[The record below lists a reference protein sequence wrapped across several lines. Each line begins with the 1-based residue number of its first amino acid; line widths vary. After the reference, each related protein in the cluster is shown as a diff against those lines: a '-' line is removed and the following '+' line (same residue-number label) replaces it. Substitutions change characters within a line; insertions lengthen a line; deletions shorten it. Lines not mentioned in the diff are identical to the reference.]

1 MPGRKRQLPFSCL
14 EKKPLEGVIARSK
27 PPEDE
32 SNWYTGPSSFCRI
45 WISMKCCF
53 FKAGGWHE
61 LKRGEFAPNPYPL
74 GWTLNLLSMSCPA
87 NGLQQER
94 LQWHPGRVNCWAW
107 TESLFDSGPG
117 LKLCEETPQVSK
129 SLRISVLERIHFTTS
144 WRCQLQPSI
153 SSCHS
158 KHHAP
163 ARCDAVTRLH
173 HPDAP
178 AVGIDKT
185 NWGTPVA
192 SLSSETACQQW
203 GPGPGWNH
211 NRGNKDISHGTS
223 KCLFSLK
230 WPLQTRPTDL
240 FLSVFIHLCD
250 HLLWTLRK
258 SYCSICRPCRC
269 MQRYT
274 STARIPEVSVD
285 DLYCEPCTAS
295 ILKYCLCHTCA
306 SGVWVDVACVPFSGL
321 KGRQPQDSWLNLRKI
336 ILNSWLMNYSQRI
349 LIAISRTK
357 KTW

>member
-1 MPGRKRQLPFSCL
+1 
-14 EKKPLEGVIARSK
+14 
-27 PPEDE
+27 
-32 SNWYTGPSSFCRI
+32 
-45 WISMKCCF
+45 
-53 FKAGGWHE
+53 
-61 LKRGEFAPNPYPL
+61 
-74 GWTLNLLSMSCPA
+74 MSCPA